1 MRVFRPAVDPCQ
13 RIVRR
18 AGASSLMSK
27 TRRAFI
33 MLGLAA
39 ALLPSAALPD
49 RERDSDR
56 ARRALER
63 GEALALAEILTR
75 VRSDLGG
82 EVVGVEFERRRERWV
97 YEFKVIDPA
106 GRLWEVYVD
115 AATAAILKREGH

>member
-1 MRVFRPAVDPCQ
+1 
-13 RIVRR
+13 
-18 AGASSLMSK
+18 MSK
-27 TRRAFI
+27 TRRGI
-33 MLGLAA
+33 IVLGLAA
-39 ALLPSAALPD
+39 ALLPAPLKAH
-49 RERDSDR
+49 RERDYDQ
-56 ARRALER
+56 ARRAVER

-82 EVVGVEFERRRERWV
+82 EVVGVEFERKRDRWV

>member
-1 MRVFRPAVDPCQ
+1 
-13 RIVRR
+13 
-18 AGASSLMSK
+18 MSK
-27 TRRAFI
+27 TCHAI
-33 MLGLAA
+33 IILGLAA
-39 ALLPSAALPD
+39 ALLPSAALAD

-56 ARRALER
+56 ARHAVER

-82 EVVGVEFERRRERWV
+82 EVVGVEFERRRDRWL

>member
-1 MRVFRPAVDPCQ
+1 M
-13 RIVRR
+13 
-18 AGASSLMSK
+18 
-27 TRRAFI
+27 I

-39 ALLPSAALPD
+39 ALLPSAASAD
-49 RERDSDR
+49 RERDYDR
-56 ARRALER
+56 ARHAVER

-82 EVVGVEFERRRERWV
+82 EVVGVEFERKRERWV

-115 AATAAILKREGH
+115 AATAAIIRREGH